1 MGYEFLQNK
10 TSDLND
16 RLDEVKAQTSSKFA
30 IVRDNINMI
39 RKQLEE
45 EKDKGAIIVEKENNF
60 IKLLEQKIDERFAQ
74 ESQILEDIG
83 NKLSNMIF
91 EKFNALKIEISKESA
106 NRYECIENLKTYL
119 ENDLPKL
126 NEMLKFEKNK
136 REEEDEIIDKKSNK
150 IIKIQKKI

>member
-60 IKLLEQKIDERFAQ
+60 IKLLEQKIDERFAF
-74 ESQILEDIG
+74 S
-83 NKLSNMIF
+83 
-91 EKFNALKIEISKESA
+91 
-106 NRYECIENLKTYL
+106 RNL
-119 ENDLPKL
+119 
-126 NEMLKFEKNK
+126 MH
-136 REEEDEIIDKKSNK
+136 
-150 IIKIQKKI
+150 